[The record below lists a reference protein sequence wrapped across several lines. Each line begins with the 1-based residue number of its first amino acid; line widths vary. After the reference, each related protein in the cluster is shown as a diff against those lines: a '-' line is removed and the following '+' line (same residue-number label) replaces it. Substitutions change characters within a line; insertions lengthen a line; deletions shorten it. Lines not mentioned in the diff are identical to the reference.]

1 VKIKLMEGGKVVG
14 SYQTDINNVVLC
26 EISIRHILTQD
37 IEYTLVL
44 EKDEKHDSSTLQDKE
59 NRDDD
64 LDTFSLKIDF
74 A

>member
-1 VKIKLMEGGKVVG
+1 VKIKLLEGGKVVG
-14 SYQTDINNVVLC
+14 SYHTDINNVLC

-44 EKDEKHDSSTLQDKE
+44 AKDETHDSSTLQDKE

>member
-1 VKIKLMEGGKVVG
+1 MIKLLEGGKVVG
-14 SYQTDINNVVLC
+14 GYKTDINVVLC

-44 EKDEKHDSSTLQDKE
+44 VNGETHDSSTFQDKE